1 MLWSDKMG
9 KELTFTMSQQ
19 IIDAFHEIFMRF
31 VAYRLLKNSLQHTLF
46 QIGEPVIK
54 YKESGSIMDWIKYIK
69 ENKRKRK

>member
-1 MLWSDKMG
+1 
-9 KELTFTMSQQ
+9 
-19 IIDAFHEIFMRF
+19 MRF
-31 VAYRLLKNSLQHTLF
+31 VVYRLLKNSLQHTLF

>member
-1 MLWSDKMG
+1 
-9 KELTFTMSQQ
+9 
-19 IIDAFHEIFMRF
+19 MRF

-69 ENKRKRK
+69 ENYRVVKDNNVDPLSRTLEKKGG

>member
-1 MLWSDKMG
+1 
-9 KELTFTMSQQ
+9 
-19 IIDAFHEIFMRF
+19 MRF

-69 ENKRKRK
+69 ENIRKRK